1 MELRMKELNPQFD
14 VKKSM
19 TEAVVEEEN
28 KNEAK
33 K

>member
-28 KNEAK
+28 KN
-33 K
+33 